1 MNSQSSFDKF
11 LHFGGDTENY
21 DLNRQMLETDGIDPD
36 LYERIG
42 LLKRAPIP
50 FSIEC
55 LTCDQYATIVHWNK
69 KIVAFCPCCGRYE
82 PLEEELI
89 WWNPCFTP
97 IVQSLYTGFNC
108 TEGTECLIPNILWK
122 LGRCALA
129 GQSRVIY
136 VARGINSG
144 MNRTIVDK
152 LPENKTSLLFVFGS
166 LPEKGM
172 CGTFDADKVFSIN
185 SLVTLEE
192 TGFSVNTAPVKEALD
207 ILNPIKEMKKRGPGR
222 NAKIGDLQVKLKK
235 RLLNWIHG
243 VYSAIEHHERTGTD
257 YTFHVITQKELAE
270 QFEVDPS
277 MVCRAIKG
285 DGDLKLLLDIA
296 RNRDE
301 AYIKGKC
308 LEKNGY

>member
-1 MNSQSSFDKF
+1 MNNQSSFDRF
-11 LHFGGDTENY
+11 LHLGDTTENY
-21 DLNRQMLETDGIDPD
+21 DMDTEMLENIGISPD
-36 LYERIG
+36 IYEKAG
-42 LLKRAPIP
+42 LLTRCPIP
-50 FSIEC
+50 FSIDC
-55 LTCDQYATIVHWNK
+55 LTCNESADIMVRHDEL
-69 KIVAFCPCCGRYE
+69 VAICPNCGMFHPYE
-82 PLEEELI
+82 EQLKWWTPCYTPVLE
-89 WWNPCFTP
+89 
-97 IVQSLYTGFNC
+97 SLYKGFGC
-108 TEGTECLIPNILWK
+108 TEETECLIPNILWK

-136 VARGINSG
+136 VARGINTQK
-144 MNRTIVDK
+144 NRDIMGK

-172 CGTFDADKVFSIN
+172 CATFDADKVFSIN

-192 TGFSVNTAPVKEALD
+192 TGFNVNTATVKEALD
-207 ILNPIKEMKKRGPGR
+207 ILNPTKEAKKRGPGR

-243 VYSAIEHHERTGTD
+243 IYSEIEHHERIGTD

-285 DGDLKLLLDIA
+285 DGDLKLLLEVA

-301 AYIKGKC
+301 AYIKGKS
-308 LEKNGY
+308 LEKKGY

>member
-1 MNSQSSFDKF
+1 MSYSK
-11 LHFGGDTENY
+11 
-21 DLNRQMLETDGIDPD
+21 
-36 LYERIG
+36 
-42 LLKRAPIP
+42 
-50 FSIEC
+50 
-55 LTCDQYATIVHWNK
+55 
-69 KIVAFCPCCGRYE
+69 
-82 PLEEELI
+82 
-89 WWNPCFTP
+89 
-97 IVQSLYTGFNC
+97 YTV
-108 TEGTECLIPNILWK
+108 K